1 MKISFLGNYTLDII
15 SKEFEKKIEDKS
27 IFCSGYNEYYQDFFN
42 KNSGYNLFKSDYS
55 FLFLDGNI
63 LLENFKTLS
72 NIKKHLNEII
82 ELFIENN
89 DGYLIISNVYISS
102 SINKIQHYN
111 KKSNIKEIEMKINL
125 HLQKISSSNRLF
137 IFDLCT
143 IIQENGWK
151 NLHNNIMWN
160 YGKVRFN
167 KLGNEIIVEKL
178 LTTIDAINNKT
189 KKCLVLDLDNTLWGG
204 IIGEDGINNID
215 LGPDGLGESFLEFQ
229 KKIKSMKK
237 KGVLLAI
244 CSKNNL
250 NDAKKV
256 FTNHNFSYLKWDDFI
271 IKKINW
277 ESKNN
282 NIQEIAKSLNIG
294 ENSLVFIDDNPTE
307 RELVMQYTDAIVPK
321 FPNSPTDL
329 PEFIDEVDL
338 KYFSKYSVTKE
349 DLKKSKQYIDNIRR
363 NKAQKKSFDFD
374 SFIKELN
381 LEMEVSYNNLNDKIR
396 LSQLTQKTN
405 QFNFTTKRYSEL
417 DIENFIKKKD
427 SHVFVGSVKDKFGDY
442 GKVIACIIIEKPNE
456 YVIDTFLMSCRVIS
470 KQIENYFFNF
480 ILSKLSSNIPLY
492 GKHIPTKK
500 NILVN
505 NKYLELGFKLLKKN
519 SDGTSLFEFV
529 EPKALKDNILVKYE
543 R

>member
-27 IFCSGYNEYYQDFFN
+27 IFCSGYNEYYQDFLN
-42 KNSGYNLFKSDYS
+42 KNSGYNLFKSEYS

-82 ELFIENN
+82 KLFIENN

-111 KKSNIKEIEMKINL
+111 AKSNIKEIEMKINL

-250 NDAKKV
+250 SDAKKV
-256 FTNHNFSYLKWDDFI
+256 FTNHNFSYLKWNDFI

-363 NKAQKKSFDFD
+363 DKAQKKSFDFD

-417 DIENFIKKKD
+417 DIENFIKKND

-492 GKHIPTKK
+492 GEYIPTKK

-505 NKYLELGFKLLKKN
+505 NKYLELGFKLLEKK

-529 EPKALKDNILVKYE
+529 EPKTLKDNILVKYE

>member
-1 MKISFLGNYTLDII
+1 
-15 SKEFEKKIEDKS
+15 
-27 IFCSGYNEYYQDFFN
+27 
-42 KNSGYNLFKSDYS
+42 
-55 FLFLDGNI
+55 
-63 LLENFKTLS
+63 
-72 NIKKHLNEII
+72 
-82 ELFIENN
+82 
-89 DGYLIISNVYISS
+89 
-102 SINKIQHYN
+102 
-111 KKSNIKEIEMKINL
+111 
-125 HLQKISSSNRLF
+125 
-137 IFDLCT
+137 
-143 IIQENGWK
+143 
-151 NLHNNIMWN
+151 
-160 YGKVRFN
+160 
-167 KLGNEIIVEKL
+167 
-178 LTTIDAINNKT
+178 
-189 KKCLVLDLDNTLWGG
+189 
-204 IIGEDGINNID
+204 
-215 LGPDGLGESFLEFQ
+215 
-229 KKIKSMKK
+229 MKK

-427 SHVFVGSVKDKFGDY
+427 SHVFVGSVKDKFGNY

>member
-427 SHVFVGSVKDKFGDY
+427 SHVFVGSVKDKFGNY

>member
-1 MKISFLGNYTLDII
+1 
-15 SKEFEKKIEDKS
+15 
-27 IFCSGYNEYYQDFFN
+27 
-42 KNSGYNLFKSDYS
+42 
-55 FLFLDGNI
+55 
-63 LLENFKTLS
+63 
-72 NIKKHLNEII
+72 
-82 ELFIENN
+82 
-89 DGYLIISNVYISS
+89 
-102 SINKIQHYN
+102 
-111 KKSNIKEIEMKINL
+111 
-125 HLQKISSSNRLF
+125 
-137 IFDLCT
+137 
-143 IIQENGWK
+143 
-151 NLHNNIMWN
+151 
-160 YGKVRFN
+160 
-167 KLGNEIIVEKL
+167 LGNEIIVEKL